1 MKRCFKCNSRIEID
15 KPSFRGSCPSCGSDI
30 HVCLNCKFYD
40 ESYSK
45 KCREP
50 MAEPQREKDR
60 ANFCEYFQFKEYEE
74 EYSGRRKAEEMW
86 KKIFRK

>member
-1 MKRCFKCNSRIEID
+1 
-15 KPSFRGSCPSCGSDI
+15 
-30 HVCLNCKFYD
+30 
-40 ESYSK
+40 
-45 KCREP
+45 

-74 EYSGRRKAEEMW
+74 EYSGRKKAEEMW